1 MSDQGLQTLQPN
13 KPQEDIIDFK
23 VQISDVLQDL
33 LERVAQ
39 LEALPDGSIEVKSD
53 TGDFADADSWDG
65 RMVLNTVD
73 NILKVFEGGSWRPIT
88 SW

>member
-39 LEALPDGSIEVKSD
+39 LEALPEGSIEVKSD
-53 TGDFADADSWDG
+53 TGDFATADSWDG

-73 NILKVFEGGSWRPIT
+73 NNLKILENATWRSIT